1 MNHKRARGPRLGSC
15 TTTATL
21 ARATWETTI
30 TRIHTDKDAITMAQR
45 PIMTFAELK
54 AQQDAQAHTMPAQDA
69 AQAPAPAPAGAVSF
83 AQIAAQQSMPVHTVN
98 TAQTEN
104 TAQAENTV
112 QPAAQP
118 DDTAQHINNSIYA
131 VNPYLDPSVEM
142 PEPEPFDVT
151 NLKYA
156 DDAPADPLANA
167 THISGRRDDVYDRVY
182 L

>member
-1 MNHKRARGPRLGSC
+1 
-15 TTTATL
+15 
-21 ARATWETTI
+21 
-30 TRIHTDKDAITMAQR
+30 MAQR

-54 AQQDAQAHTMPAQDA
+54 AQQDAQAQAMPTQDA
-69 AQAPAPAPAGAVSF
+69 APAPNPAPAGAVSF
-83 AQIAAQQSMPVHTVN
+83 AQIAAQQSMPMHTVN
-98 TAQTEN
+98 TAPAEH
-104 TAQAENTV
+104 TAQQQPV
-112 QPAAQP
+112 QQPAEVGAP
-118 DDTAQHINNSIYA
+118 AQHINNSIYA
-131 VNPYLDPSVEM
+131 VNPYLDPRVEM

>member
-1 MNHKRARGPRLGSC
+1 
-15 TTTATL
+15 
-21 ARATWETTI
+21 
-30 TRIHTDKDAITMAQR
+30 
-45 PIMTFAELK
+45 MTFAELK
-54 AQQDAQAHTMPAQDA
+54 AQQDAQAQAMPAQDA
-69 AQAPAPAPAGAVSF
+69 APAPNPAPAGAVSF

-98 TAQTEN
+98 TAAQQPAQSDN
-104 TAQAENTV
+104 TAV
-112 QPAAQP
+112 QPES
-118 DDTAQHINNSIYA
+118 TAQHINNSIYA
-131 VNPYLDPSVEM
+131 VNPYLDPRVEM

>member
-1 MNHKRARGPRLGSC
+1 
-15 TTTATL
+15 
-21 ARATWETTI
+21 
-30 TRIHTDKDAITMAQR
+30 MAQR

-69 AQAPAPAPAGAVSF
+69 AQAPAPAGAVSF

-98 TAQTEN
+98 TAQ
-104 TAQAENTV
+104 AENTV
-112 QPAAQP
+112 QPTAQP

-131 VNPYLDPSVEM
+131 VNPYLDPRVEM

-156 DDAPADPLANA
+156 DALPADPLANA